1 MAKHGNTGS
10 EMSISAHSARLSHKI
25 YYRMGRLNGNED
37 PSSSISQLMA
47 SSTWL
52 LRETPTRAKQTALY
66 KILVVEGFF
75 HQQEMNGKAQG
86 LIYVI
91 IIEGEFRSE
100 MAVSAT
106 CVNTHCESK
115 KKKIEK

>member
-66 KILVVEGFF
+66 KILVVEGFISSTRDEWQSSGSYLCNY
-75 HQQEMNGKAQG
+75 HTRRIQK
-86 LIYVI
+86 
-91 IIEGEFRSE
+91 
-100 MAVSAT
+100 
-106 CVNTHCESK
+106 
-115 KKKIEK
+115 